1 MIFFDILKLHKLNLR
16 QIRATRKYLS
26 FHTVALMFTFYQL
39 IVYNFRY
46 ENEQMKAYQEQLVTQ
61 NNTLTQDLSQVKDEL
76 AEAESVV
83 QECVE
88 VTLKLLYKKF
98 VYILIS
104 RNFCLFQEK
113 KKYANNNNNELI
125 KAVDTLRDQLNL
137 QKEALQKYEGKIKR
151 RETELKE
158 KTQELRKLR
167 AEAANAKLQVDK
179 GEFESQLSPI

>member
-1 MIFFDILKLHKLNLR
+1 MRRGKIETSLK
-16 QIRATRKYLS
+16 
-26 FHTVALMFTFYQL
+26 
-39 IVYNFRY
+39 Y
-46 ENEQMKAYQEQLVTQ
+46 E
-61 NNTLTQDLSQVKDEL
+61 
-76 AEAESVV
+76 
-83 QECVE
+83 
-88 VTLKLLYKKF
+88 F
-98 VYILIS
+98 VDILIS
-104 RNFCLFQEK
+104 RNFLFQEK

-179 GEFESQLSPI
+179 GEFEYQSSPI